1 MDELDKKILN
11 ELQSNFPLSPRP
23 YDIIAERLSVSTEEL
38 WERVNILLREGV
50 IRRLGASLDS
60 HKLGYSSTLASVSV
74 PDGKVAEASELIGK
88 YPEVTHSYLR
98 EGNYN
103 IWFTVIA
110 YNNERIAEILEEIR
124 MSLGLDSSA
133 VLNLPVTKLFK
144 LDARFAP
151 PEKN

>member
-11 ELQSNFPLSPRP
+11 ELQSNFPLSLRP

-38 WERVNILLREGV
+38 WERVNALLHEGV

-60 HKLGYSSTLASVSV
+60 RKLGYSSTLASISV
-74 PDGKVAEASELIGK
+74 PDDKVDQASELIDK

-98 EGNYN
+98 EGDFNV
-103 IWFTVIA
+103 WFTVIA
-110 YNNERIAEILEEIR
+110 YNNERIVEILEDIR
-124 MSLGLDSSA
+124 TSLGLDGSA

-144 LDARFAP
+144 LDARFKP
-151 PEKN
+151 PE